1 MELKEKQRKIL
12 DVAVELFKEKGYMG
26 SSVRDLAT
34 KLNIKAASLYAHIR
48 SKEEILEWI
57 CFGIAQEFFEE
68 LQEVKNTDIAPKDK
82 LNLFLDK
89 HLSVVLQ
96 NRDVTH
102 IYSNEWRHLEER
114 LPEFIA
120 LRKNYQDEVE
130 QLISEIYKAEKWE
143 LKSPTFTT
151 RFILHTLN
159 NSYFWFKRNTESTS
173 EITDEIRE
181 KLLYGL
187 LGNEKQ

>member
-1 MELKEKQRKIL
+1 MELKEKQIKIL
-12 DVAVELFKEKGYMG
+12 EVAVELFKEKGYMG

-34 KLNIKAASLYAHIR
+34 RLNIKAASLYAHIR

-57 CFGIAQEFFEE
+57 CFGVAHDFFKE
-68 LQEVKNTDIAPKDK
+68 LQEVKNIKVPPQEK

-89 HLSVVLQ
+89 HLSVVLK

-102 IYSNEWRHLEER
+102 IYSNEWKHLEER
-114 LPEFIA
+114 LPEFVE
-120 LRKNYQDEVE
+120 LRKNYQREVE
-130 QLISEIYKAEKWE
+130 ELITEIYKTQNWE
-143 LKSPTFTT
+143 LKSPAFTT

-159 NSYFWFKRNTESTS
+159 NSYFWFKRNTESTF
-173 EITDEIRE
+173 EITEEIRE

-187 LGNEKQ
+187 LGNQK